1 LPVPPLPVTTCSR
14 TGEGGALTCPSVGAQ
29 RPACASVPDM
39 TESARRKWEYAT
51 IPLLIHNTKAIL
63 DSWGVDGW
71 ELVTVLPGPGGSDQL
86 VAYLKR
92 PA

>member
-1 LPVPPLPVTTCSR
+1 M
-14 TGEGGALTCPSVGAQ
+14 GGGGAPLRS
-29 RPACASVPDM
+29 CASVLAM
-39 TESARRKWEYAT
+39 SERQRWEYAT

-71 ELVTVLPGPGGSDQL
+71 ELVTVLPGPGGAEQL

-92 PA
+92 PAA

>member
-1 LPVPPLPVTTCSR
+1 MPPTPRRPGAGPLDGAARSVTC
-14 TGEGGALTCPSVGAQ
+14 
-29 RPACASVPDM
+29 CASVLPMSD
-39 TESARRKWEYAT
+39 TARQKWEYAT

-71 ELVTVLPGPGGSDQL
+71 ELVTVLPGPGGAEQL

-92 PA
+92 PAS

>member
-1 LPVPPLPVTTCSR
+1 MSEAAR
-14 TGEGGALTCPSVGAQ
+14 Q
-29 RPACASVPDM
+29 R
-39 TESARRKWEYAT
+39 WEYAT

-71 ELVTVLPGPGGSDQL
+71 ELVTVLPGPGGAEQL

-92 PA
+92 PAD